1 MTGGCGLERHR
12 ERAFHEF
19 FNMTDE
25 DVFISAKAERCGA
38 DLTHCE
44 HRHLARFTLVDE
56 SASLKSLDAN
66 SDDGEFRAFPPLDI
80 HRKSDSAVLSSECH
94 HLWFWPGR

>member
-1 MTGGCGLERHR
+1 MKKN
-12 ERAFHEF
+12 
-19 FNMTDE
+19 NMTHE
-25 DVFISAKAERCGA
+25 DVFISAKAECCGA

-44 HRHLARFTLVDE
+44 HRHLARITLVDE
-56 SASLKSLDAN
+56 LGVAIVSEAN
-66 SDDGEFRAFPPLDI
+66 SDDGELRAFPPLEI